1 MLDSDGRQEE
11 IARWVYS
18 LPCHVEFPLKLRAE
32 LERTGAV
39 PVPSDDVRR
48 HRRIYCRGEK
58 HRAALELRQ
67 TIPTLP
73 RRTVWQGVYTS
84 DFSKSGCGF
93 IHSDIVYPGERFRM
107 VLLTGA
113 QRLVEVAW
121 CRRLDK
127 QCYAAGAQFLRDPS
141 DEDEED

>member
-1 MLDSDGRQEE
+1 VQ
-11 IARWVYS
+11 
-18 LPCHVEFPLKLRAE
+18 FPPKLREE

-39 PVPSDDVRR
+39 PVPTDDVRR

-58 HRAALELRQ
+58 HRAALELKQ
-67 TIPTLP
+67 TLP
-73 RRTVWQGVYTS
+73 ALPRPTAWHCVYTS

-93 IHSDIVYPGERFRM
+93 IHSSILYPGEKLRM

-113 QRLVEVAW
+113 QRQVEVAW

-127 QCYAAGAQFLRDPS
+127 HCYAAGGRFVADTGGEIGL
-141 DEDEED
+141 E